1 MDESRKAYEKQK
13 AAEWARKMLSSDP
26 VVVDLETTGLKDAEI
41 VQIGVINAAGEVL
54 MDTLVRPTGSIPPE
68 VTKIHGITDAM
79 VADAATFKDLYTRFS
94 VLLAG
99 KIVLAYNV
107 SYEKSIIRGE
117 CKRRK
122 LPVPRVAGWECAMKT
137 YAQYWGEWVSQRRSF
152 KWQKLGNACKQQAVT
167 LDNAH
172 NAISDCK
179 ATLALIQTMAEFTG
193 S

>member
-1 MDESRKAYEKQK
+1 MDEKKKAYEKRK

-26 VVVDLETTGLKDAEI
+26 VFVDLETTGLKDAEI
-41 VQIGVINAAGEVL
+41 VQIGVVNAAGDVL
-54 MDTLVRPTGSIPPE
+54 MDALVRPTGNIPPE

-79 VADAATFKDLYTRFS
+79 VADAESFTNLYARFS

-99 KIVLAYNV
+99 KIVVAYNV

-122 LPVPRVAGWECAMKT
+122 LPVPRVAGWQCAMKS
-137 YAQYWGEWVSQRRSF
+137 YAQYWGEWVSQRRSY
-152 KWQKLGNACKQQAVT
+152 KWQKLGMACKQQAIT

-172 NAISDCK
+172 NAIADCK
-179 ATLALIQTMAEFTG
+179 ATLALVEVMAQFTD
-193 S
+193 